1 MSLTPKETIKYND
14 LCPVCSKKLT
24 IGVMHRVEKL
34 ADRELG
40 FKPKNAPSFSSII
53 PLPDIIAEGLQCGV
67 NTKKV
72 SALYFPL
79 LEQVGNEFKV
89 LLQSPLDDI
98 EQAGTLLVREAIAR
112 MRAGTVHIVPGYDGE
127 YGKVRIFEDAERNKI
142 IERMKLG

>member
-1 MSLTPKETIKYND
+1 
-14 LCPVCSKKLT
+14 
-24 IGVMHRVEKL
+24 MHRVEKL

-72 SALYFPL
+72 RAFYFPL
-79 LEQVGNEFKV
+79 LEQLGNEFKV

-98 EQAGTLLVREAIAR
+98 ERAGTLLIREAIAR
-112 MRAGTVHIVPGYDGE
+112 MRAGTVHIAPGFDGE
-127 YGKVRIFEDAERNKI
+127 YGKVRIFEDRERNEI
-142 IERMKLG
+142 IKRMELG